1 MSVLWLSDTSKGKA
15 SNRKACEGSITG
27 PIDSVLNADK
37 TKIVSSPHTLGRE
50 SLQEQIKDKH
60 KLLSETAR
68 RRGFFWGSFEIY
80 GGLSGF
86 LDLGPLGVG
95 LKRQIEDTWRQFFL
109 QRHGFVEVSTPIITP
124 HKVLEASGHVENF
137 KDPMTECTNCK
148 RRFRADQLV
157 KEATGLETE
166 GMSLE
171 QLGALL
177 KENHVKCPE
186 CGGELGPPQYFMTMF
201 KTSIGPYGEELA
213 YGRPEAAQ
221 GIFVNFRRILETLRE
236 KFPIGI
242 AQVGTVLRNEISPR
256 QGPIRLREFTIMDF
270 ELFFDPDEPD
280 CPYLDEVASDELA
293 IVTEETRNEGKEE
306 ATKIKV
312 GEAVKSKVIKAPW
325 AAYFMALSKRFMT
338 QLGVDGRHQRFFEK
352 LPTERAHY
360 SAQTFDQEI
369 ELDRWGWTEV
379 AGFAYRTDYDLRKH
393 MEATGEDLRVFKP
406 YPTPKLRKV
415 KSIKPNHQNIR
426 KIFQEQ
432 TGRVADLISKDDPE
446 RLLKAKRAGH
456 SVTVGSYT
464 IPADCF
470 DVVDEEV
477 KETGTRF
484 LPHVIEPSFGV
495 ERLLYTTLEYN
506 LRMKED
512 RLILGLPFNLAPIQA
527 SVFPLVNKDG
537 LQKRAT
543 EVYEALITDGLRV
556 EYDEAGSIGRRYAR
570 ADEAGVPLAITIDY
584 DTLKDD
590 TVTVRDR
597 DTWNQRRTP
606 VGTLTS
612 TIHTIMKQ
620 GFQAP
625 KMT

>member
-1 MSVLWLSDTSKGKA
+1 L
-15 SNRKACEGSITG
+15 
-27 PIDSVLNADK
+27 
-37 TKIVSSPHTLGRE
+37 H
-50 SLQEQIKDKH
+50 QQIKDKY

-95 LKRQIEDTWRQFFL
+95 LKRQIEDTWREFFL
-109 QRHGFVEVSTPIITP
+109 RPHGFVEVSTPIITP

-166 GMSLE
+166 GVSLE
-171 QLGALL
+171 QLGTLL
-177 KENHVKCPE
+177 KERQVKCPE

-201 KTSIGPYGEELA
+201 KTSIGPYGEDPA

-221 GIFVNFRRILETLRE
+221 GIFVNFRRIFETMRE
-236 KFPIGI
+236 RFPLGI

-256 QGPIRLREFTIMDF
+256 QGPLRLREFTIMDF
-270 ELFFDPDEPD
+270 ELFFDPEEAD
-280 CPYLDEVASDELA
+280 CPYLNEVASEELSIVA
-293 IVTEETRNEGKEE
+293 IDARKEGRED
-306 ATKIKV
+306 ATKISV
-312 GEAVKSKVIKAPW
+312 GEAVNKQVIKAPW
-325 AAYFMALSKRFMT
+325 AAYFMALSKRFLE
-338 QLGVDGRHQRFFEK
+338 QLGVEGQHQRFFEK
-352 LPTERAHY
+352 LPAERAHY
-360 SAQTFDQEI
+360 SAQTFDHEA

-393 MEATGEDLRVFKP
+393 MEATKEDLRVFKP
-406 YPTPKLRKV
+406 YPTPQLRKV
-415 KSIKPNHQNIR
+415 KSIKPNHQ
-426 KIFQEQ
+426 KITKTFQEE
-432 TGRVADLISKDDPE
+432 TGRVADLISKYDPE
-446 RLLKAKRAGH
+446 RLLRAKKAGQSLRIGQF
-456 SVTVGSYT
+456 TV
-464 IPADCF
+464 PPDFF
-470 DVVDEEV
+470 DVVEEEV
-477 KETGTRF
+477 KETGARF

-506 LRMKED
+506 LTMKED

-543 EVYEALITDGLRV
+543 EVYEALIDDGLRV

-570 ADEAGVPLAITIDY
+570 ADEAGVPLGITIDY

-597 DTWNQRRTP
+597 DSWSQMRTP
-606 VGTLTS
+606 VGTLS
-612 TIHTIMKQ
+612 ATIHTIVKE
-620 GFQAP
+620 GFKVA
-625 KMT
+625 K

>member
-1 MSVLWLSDTSKGKA
+1 MPLLRVSDTSKGKTPD
-15 SNRKACEGSITG
+15 REACESPITR
-27 PIDSVLNADK
+27 PTDSVPKADK
-37 TKIVSSPHTLGRE
+37 PQILSSARTLSRE
-50 SLQEQIKDKH
+50 PLQQQIKDKH

-109 QRHGFVEVSTPIITP
+109 QRHRFVEVSTPIITP

-137 KDPMTECTNCK
+137 KDPMTECSNCK

-177 KENHVKCPE
+177 KERHVKCPE

-201 KTSIGPYGEELA
+201 KTSIGPYGEDPA

-221 GIFVNFRRILETLRE
+221 GIFVNFHRILETMRE

-270 ELFFDPDEPD
+270 ELFFDPAEPD
-280 CPYLDEVASDELA
+280 CPYLDEVISEELS
-293 IVTEETRNEGKEE
+293 IVTEETRSKGTED
-306 ATKIKV
+306 ATKIKT
-312 GEAVKSKVIKAPW
+312 GEAVKRQVIKAPW
-325 AAYFMALSKRFMT
+325 AAYFMALSKRFLT

-360 SAQTFDQEI
+360 SAQTFDHEI

-406 YPTPKLRKV
+406 YSTPRLRKI
-415 KSIKPNHQNIR
+415 KSIKPNHQNLR

-432 TGRVADLISKDDPE
+432 TGRIADLISKDDPE
-446 RLLKAKRAGH
+446 KLLTAKKAGLPLKI
-456 SVTVGSYT
+456 GSYNV
-464 IPADCF
+464 PPDCF
-470 DVVDEEV
+470 DVVEDDV

-506 LRMKED
+506 LTMKED

-543 EVYEALITDGLRV
+543 DVYETLIAEGLRV

-570 ADEAGVPLAITIDY
+570 ADEAGVPLGITIDY

-597 DTWNQRRTP
+597 DSWIQRRTP
-606 VGTLTS
+606 VGTLAS
-612 TIHTIMKQ
+612 TIHTIVKE
-620 GFQAP
+620 GFNTP
-625 KMT
+625 K

>member
-1 MSVLWLSDTSKGKA
+1 M
-15 SNRKACEGSITG
+15 
-27 PIDSVLNADK
+27 
-37 TKIVSSPHTLGRE
+37 
-50 SLQEQIKDKH
+50 QQQIKDKH

-95 LKRQIEDTWRQFFL
+95 LKRRIEDTWREFFL
-109 QRHGFVEVSTPIITP
+109 RRHGFVEVSTPIITP
-124 HKVLEASGHVENF
+124 HRVLEVSGHVENF
-137 KDPMTECTNCK
+137 KDPMTECNNCK

-177 KENHVKCPE
+177 KERHVKCPE

-201 KTSIGPYGEELA
+201 KTSIGPYGEDPA

-221 GIFVNFRRILETLRE
+221 GIFVNFRRILETMRE

-270 ELFFDPDEPD
+270 ELFFDPEEPD
-280 CPYLDEVASDELA
+280 CPYLDEVASEELS
-293 IVTEETRNEGKEE
+293 IVTIEARKEETES

-312 GEAVKSKVIKAPW
+312 GEAVKRQVIKAPW
-325 AAYFMALSKRFMT
+325 AAYFMALSKRFLN
-338 QLGVDGRHQRFFEK
+338 QLGVDGQHQRFFEK
-352 LPTERAHY
+352 LPAERAHY
-360 SAQTFDQEI
+360 SAQTFDHEI

-406 YPTPKLRKV
+406 YPTPRLRKV
-415 KSIKPNHQNIR
+415 KSIRPNHQNIR
-426 KIFQEQ
+426 KIFREE

-446 RLLKAKRAGH
+446 RLLRARKAGESARIGQY
-456 SVTVGSYT
+456 TV
-464 IPADCF
+464 PPDCF
-470 DVVDEEV
+470 DVVEEEV

-484 LPHVIEPSFGV
+484 LPHVVEPSFGV

-506 LRMKED
+506 LTMKED

-543 EVYEALITDGLRV
+543 VVYEALIAKGWRV
-556 EYDEAGSIGRRYAR
+556 EYDESGSIGRRYAR
-570 ADEAGVPLAITIDY
+570 ADEAGVPLGITIDY

-597 DTWNQRRTP
+597 DSWSQVRTP
-606 VGTLTS
+606 IGTLAS
-612 TIHTIMKQ
+612 TIHTIVKE
-620 GFQAP
+620 GFNAP
-625 KMT
+625 K

>member
-1 MSVLWLSDTSKGKA
+1 
-15 SNRKACEGSITG
+15 
-27 PIDSVLNADK
+27 
-37 TKIVSSPHTLGRE
+37 
-50 SLQEQIKDKH
+50 LQQQIKDKH

-171 QLGALL
+171 QLGTLL
-177 KENHVKCPE
+177 KEKNVKCPE

-201 KTSIGPYGEELA
+201 KTSIGPYGEDPA

-221 GIFVNFRRILETLRE
+221 GIFVNFRRILETMRE
-236 KFPIGI
+236 RFPLGI

-270 ELFFDPDEPD
+270 ELFFDPEEPD

-293 IVTEETRNEGKEE
+293 IVTEETRSKGTKN

-312 GEAVKSKVIKAPW
+312 GEAVDRKVIKAPW

-338 QLGVDGRHQRFFEK
+338 QLGVDGQHQRFFEK

-360 SAQTFDQEI
+360 SVQTFDQEI

-406 YPTPKLRKV
+406 YLTPRLRRV

-426 KIFQEQ
+426 RIFQEQ

-446 RLLKAKRAGH
+446 RLLKAKKAGH
-456 SVTVGSYT
+456 PVTVGSYT
-464 IPADCF
+464 VPSDCF

-512 RLILGLPFNLAPIQA
+512 RLILGLPFSLAPIQA
-527 SVFPLVNKDG
+527 SVFPLVNKNG

-543 EVYEALITDGLRV
+543 EVYEFLIADGLRV

-584 DTLKDD
+584 DSLKDD

-606 VGTLTS
+606 VGTLAS

-620 GFQAP
+620 GFNAQ
-625 KMT
+625 K

>member
-1 MSVLWLSDTSKGKA
+1 V
-15 SNRKACEGSITG
+15 
-27 PIDSVLNADK
+27 
-37 TKIVSSPHTLGRE
+37 
-50 SLQEQIKDKH
+50 QQQIKDKY

-137 KDPMTECTNCK
+137 KDPMTECGNCH
-148 RRFRADQLV
+148 RRFRSDQLV

-171 QLGALL
+171 QLGSLL
-177 KENHVKCPE
+177 KERHVKCPE

-201 KTSIGPYGEELA
+201 KTSIGPYGEDPA

-221 GIFVNFRRILETLRE
+221 GIFVNFRRIFETMRE

-242 AQVGTVLRNEISPR
+242 AQIGTVLRNEISPR
-256 QGPIRLREFTIMDF
+256 QGPLRLREFTIMDF
-270 ELFFDPDEPD
+270 ELFFDPEQPD
-280 CPYLDEVASDELA
+280 CPYLDEVKSVELL
-293 IVTEETRNEGKEE
+293 IVTEENRKRDTEIAISVE
-306 ATKIKV
+306 V
-312 GEAVKSKVIKAPW
+312 GEAVKKQVIKAPW
-325 AAYFMALSKRFMT
+325 AAYFMALSKQFLG
-338 QLGVDGRHQRFFEK
+338 QLGVEAQHQRFFEK

-360 SAQTFDQEI
+360 SAQTFDHEVR
-369 ELDRWGWTEV
+369 LDRWGWTEV
-379 AGFAYRTDYDLRKH
+379 AGFAYRTDYDLRRH

-406 YPTPKLRKV
+406 YPTPRVRKV
-415 KSIKPNHQNIR
+415 ESIRPNHQNIR
-426 KIFQEQ
+426 KIFQEE
-432 TGRVADLISKDDPE
+432 TGRVADLISKDDPGN
-446 RLLKAKRAGH
+446 LLRAKKAGQPVKI
-456 SVTVGSYT
+456 GSYT
-464 IPADCF
+464 VPPDCF
-470 DVVDEEV
+470 DVVEEEV

-506 LRMKED
+506 LTMKED

-537 LQKRAT
+537 LPKQAT
-543 EVYEALITDGLRV
+543 KVLEALIADGLRV
-556 EYDEAGSIGRRYAR
+556 DYDESGSIGRRYAR
-570 ADEAGVPLAITIDY
+570 ADEAGVPLGITIDY

-597 DTWNQRRTP
+597 DSWSQMRTP
-606 VGTLTS
+606 IGSLAS
-612 TIHTIMKQ
+612 TIHTIVERR
-620 GFQAP
+620 FQTV
-625 KMT
+625 KVT